1 MKFIPF
7 EKITYESKLPLEII
21 EKNIENSI
29 REKKSFNFNFETKP
43 SLKKFEGSKINSTF
57 FIQRIINYRNS
68 FLPDIQIN
76 LWQKKL
82 HTEIYVKFKLKPF
95 TVAILIIS
103 SVFLI
108 TILFS
113 VLITEDNINSSIL
126 VLLLFLI
133 IIYLMCIF
141 GFNYEVN
148 KAKKEFQQILKIEN
162 SL

>member
-7 EKITYESKLPLEII
+7 EKVTYISKLPLEVI

-57 FIQRIINYRNS
+57 FLQRIINYRNS

-82 HTEIYVKFKLKPF
+82 YTEIYVKFKLKPF
-95 TVAILIIS
+95 TVVILIIS
-103 SVFLI
+103 SVFLM
-108 TILFS
+108 ILFS
-113 VLITEDNINSSIL
+113 VLITEDNFNSSALI
-126 VLLLFLI
+126 LLLFLI
-133 IIYLMCIF
+133 VIYLMCVL

-162 SL
+162 NL

>member
-7 EKITYESKLPLEII
+7 EKVTYISKLPLEVI

-57 FIQRIINYRNS
+57 FLQRIINYRNS

-82 HTEIYVKFKLKPF
+82 YTEIYVKFKLKPF
-95 TVAILIIS
+95 TVVILIIS
-103 SVFLI
+103 SVFLM
-108 TILFS
+108 ILFS
-113 VLITEDNINSSIL
+113 VLITEDNFNSSTLI
-126 VLLLFLI
+126 LLLFLI
-133 IIYLMCIF
+133 VIYLMCVL

-162 SL
+162 NL